1 MEKADIYLNIT
12 SPEKS
17 LTGLM
22 VSRVGLPGLDG
33 RFTVLPGHA
42 PMIAALAEGDIEYV
56 KGDRKSVVHIRSGFA
71 EVCDNKVTVC
81 AEI

>member
-1 MEKADIYLNIT
+1 MEKTDIYLNIT

-17 LTGLM
+17 VTGLM
-22 VSRVGLPGLDG
+22 VSQVSMPGRDG

-42 PMIAALAEGDIEYV
+42 PMISALAEGDIEYV
-56 KGDRKSVVHIRSGFA
+56 KGDNRSVVHIKSGF
-71 EVCDNKVTVC
+71 VGISDNKVSVR

>member
-17 LTGLM
+17 VTGLM
-22 VSRVGLPGLDG
+22 VSGVTMPGRDG

-42 PMIAALAEGDIEYV
+42 PMISALTEGDIEYV
-56 KGDRKSVVHIRSGFA
+56 KGDSRSVVHIKSGFA
-71 EVCDNKVTVC
+71 EISDNKVTVC

>member
-1 MEKADIYLNIT
+1 MEKTDIYLSIT

-22 VSRVGLPGLDG
+22 VSSVGMPGRDG

-42 PMIAALAEGDIEYV
+42 PMISALAEGDIEYV
-56 KGDRKSVVHIRSGFA
+56 KGGRKSVLHIRSGFA
-71 EVCDNKVTVC
+71 EVCDDKVTIC

>member
-1 MEKADIYLNIT
+1 MEKTDIYLNIT

-17 LTGLM
+17 VTGLM
-22 VSRVGLPGLDG
+22 VSQVNMPGRDG

-42 PMIAALAEGDIEYV
+42 PMISALAEGDIEYV
-56 KGDRKSVVHIRSGFA
+56 KGDNRSVVHIKSGFV
-71 EVCDNKVTVC
+71 EISDNKVSVC

>member
-1 MEKADIYLNIT
+1 MEKTDIYLNIT

-17 LTGLM
+17 VTGLM
-22 VSRVGLPGLDG
+22 VSQVSLPGKGG

-42 PMIAALAEGDIEYV
+42 PMISALQEGDIEYV
-56 KGDRKSVVHIRSGFA
+56 KGDSRSVVHIRSGFA
-71 EVCDNKVTVC
+71 EISDNKVSVC